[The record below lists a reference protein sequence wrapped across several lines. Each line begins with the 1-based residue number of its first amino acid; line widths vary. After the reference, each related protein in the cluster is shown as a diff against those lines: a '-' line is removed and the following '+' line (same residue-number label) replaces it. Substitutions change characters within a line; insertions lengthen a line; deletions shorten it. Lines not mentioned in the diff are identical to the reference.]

1 MTDQSQSD
9 QYHWWREALAGR
21 VGEIYEDQ
29 PQPGYYWMRDG
40 RGGPRLPVA
49 IWRDSDGQMICRV
62 ASTVRAAA
70 EIWTWVAKNPVSEAH
85 ARQAFADGTWP
96 GDIPQGSREIAPA
109 QAQVQGSHAQATQVQ
124 ASAEPVE
131 AVQTSVAPISAAP
144 PIAALAT
151 ASVDKLPPSPDTIA
165 QAAGPREAAIG
176 DNSGKPTLIE
186 EIEDAAAQVRA
197 WLKTAKIADQ
207 VAADTAG
214 NWRERMLSLARKADK
229 QRTEEKRPHDEAS
242 KAVQAKWKPP
252 IELAETAAV
261 ELRKAVEPFLKAE
274 QERLRKESEARAQA
288 ENERRMAE
296 FRKAEEARLAAL
308 AEAEAKAKL
317 AAEAA
322 AAEAKP
328 VEVPVVE
335 VPPEPVMPTFVA
347 PEPVRAMAGGQ
358 RGRRTG
364 LRTET
369 VYEVTDY
376 AALLAHVQDHPD
388 VRAAVEKVGK
398 AQARAGAVVPGI
410 TSRKDQVA
418 A

>member
-9 QYHWWREALAGR
+9 QFHWWREALAGR

-62 ASTVRAAA
+62 AGTVRAAT
-70 EIWTWVAKNPVSEAH
+70 EIWAWVAKNPVSETH

-109 QAQVQGSHAQATQVQ
+109 QA
-124 ASAEPVE
+124 SAEPVE
-131 AVQTSVAPISAAP
+131 AVQTSAAPISAAP
-144 PIAALAT
+144 SIAALAT
-151 ASVDKLPPSPDTIA
+151 ASVDKLPTSPETIA

-176 DNSGKPTLIE
+176 DNSGKLTLIE

-252 IELAETAAV
+252 IELAEAAAV

-274 QERLRKESEARAQA
+274 QDRLRAEAEARAQA
-288 ENERRMAE
+288 ENARRMAE

-328 VEVPVVE
+328 VEVPAVE

-369 VYEVTDY
+369 VFEIVDY
-376 AALLAHVQDHPD
+376 DAALMHAKLHPD
-388 VRAAVEKVGK
+388 VRAVVEKVCK
-398 AQARAGAVVPGI
+398 AQAKSGAEVPGVAKH
-410 TSRKDQVA
+410 TRQVA